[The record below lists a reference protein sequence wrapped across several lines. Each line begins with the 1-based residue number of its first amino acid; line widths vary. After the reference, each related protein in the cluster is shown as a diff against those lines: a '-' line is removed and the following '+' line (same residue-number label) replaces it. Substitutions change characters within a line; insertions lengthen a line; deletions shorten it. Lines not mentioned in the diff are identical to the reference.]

1 MAESNTNCK
10 HVFPNLE
17 IRQKL
22 EKMLN
27 NEKFSDTVFL
37 VNKSRFHASSHL
49 VSVSSATLGSM
60 LDEHFENCGDRE
72 IKIDHVK
79 QDVSFSIILRY
90 INGLDID
97 FDAMSKNVLCEVLD
111 LSERFGLSNFSKEL
125 KNYVSNLASFN
136 IDYIVVLLNSAKKY
150 HIELLYLNLRRF
162 ALINADALVKHDSFV
177 ELQYDVLLELIKDD
191 HFCTGEI
198 DILRGV
204 LKWHTDNLKE
214 ESGFKETSFQMEK
227 VKHGF
232 KETLFQME
240 KVKHFVGYVL
250 KLLHIVKNDEESREV
265 SNVSPDDK
273 FSQLVKSFSDNV
285 LKTLLSHIRA
295 KRILLDDFLNA
306 SQTELFRSYELL
318 DPKHFS
324 QSCELRLWKISKTV
338 NISCHNLG
346 TTFEEEVLFEITK
359 MKLCVTD
366 NDYMLDGTPCKNMR
380 VVRFDLKCAYEELMS
395 LKYDMF
401 LNVHFKKPHY
411 LTHEYLPSQD
421 IHFLLRFSDQHTSE
435 RIYIGSV
442 FYPSSSHDY
451 ESNPQEFSI
460 DITCIWFFN
469 REESM
474 LCQLTL

>member
-49 VSVSSATLGSM
+49 VSVSSDALRSM
-60 LDEHFENCGDRE
+60 LNEHFENCGDRE

-90 INGLDID
+90 INGLEID
-97 FDAMSKNVLCEVLD
+97 FDTMSKNVLCEVLD

-125 KNYVSNLASFN
+125 KNYVSNLDSFH

-150 HIELLYLNLRRF
+150 HIKLLYLNLRRF
-162 ALINADALVKHDSFV
+162 ALVNADALVNHDSFV

-191 HFCTGEI
+191 HFCSREI

-227 VKHGF
+227 VKH
-232 KETLFQME
+232 
-240 KVKHFVGYVL
+240 FVRYVL
-250 KLLHIVKNDEESREV
+250 QLLHIVKKDEESREV
-265 SNVSPDDK
+265 CNVSPDDNC
-273 FSQLVKSFSDNV
+273 SQLAKKFSDNV
-285 LKTLLSHIRA
+285 LKSLLLHIRA
-295 KRILLDDFLNA
+295 KRILLDDYLNA

-324 QSCELRLWKISKTV
+324 KSWKK
-338 NISCHNLG
+338 
-346 TTFEEEVLFEITK
+346 
-359 MKLCVTD
+359 
-366 NDYMLDGTPCKNMR
+366 
-380 VVRFDLKCAYEELMS
+380 RF
-395 LKYDMF
+395 
-401 LNVHFKKPHY
+401 
-411 LTHEYLPSQD
+411 
-421 IHFLLRFSDQHTSE
+421 
-435 RIYIGSV
+435 
-442 FYPSSSHDY
+442 
-451 ESNPQEFSI
+451 
-460 DITCIWFFN
+460 
-469 REESM
+469 
-474 LCQLTL
+474 